1 MGFLD
6 RFLRKPEGP
15 MSPQSLPIEAKAPEF
30 KGLAGWINSEPLTL
44 AGLAGKV
51 VLLDFWTYS
60 CINCIRTLPYVKGWH
75 DAYKDR
81 GLAIIGVHTPEF
93 DFEKD
98 RANVEAAVRKFGIA
112 YPVAL
117 DNDYAMWNAY
127 RNHYWPAHYFIDA
140 QGNIRYQHFGEGG
153 YDHSEAVIN
162 ALLEEAGAARDGRDV
177 SKKIDTDIDFGKIG
191 TPETYLGFAR
201 IEYLGSPESVRK
213 DAAQRYSAVRD
224 PAKNIFYFD
233 GAWEIRD
240 EYATPKEAGAAVIY
254 RISASKAHLVMDGGG
269 AAARVRVTL
278 DGKPL
283 SDGNRGADA
292 SISAG
297 ESIVTAR
304 DGRMYDLVDLHGSYG
319 THLLRLEF
327 LDPGVKCYAF
337 TFG

>member
-6 RFLRKPEGP
+6 RFLRKPQGP

-30 KGLAGWINSEPLTL
+30 KGLTGWINSAPLTL
-44 AGLAGKV
+44 ASLAGKV
-51 VLLDFWTYS
+51 VLVDFWTYS
-60 CINCIRTLPYVKGWH
+60 CINCVRTIPYVRAWH
-75 DAYKDR
+75 DAYKER
-81 GLAIIGVHTPEF
+81 GLVIIGVHTPEF

-98 RANVEAAVRKFGIA
+98 RANVEAAVARFGIA

-140 QGNIRYQHFGEGG
+140 KGNIRYQHFGEGG

-177 SKKIDTDIDFGKIG
+177 SKSIESDIDFGKIG

-201 IEYLGSPESVRK
+201 MEYLGSPESVRK
-213 DAAQRYSAVRD
+213 DAVQRYSTVRD
-224 PAKNIFYFD
+224 PAPNIFYFD

-240 EYATPKEAGAAVIY
+240 EYAVPREAGAAIIY
-254 RISASKAHLVMDGGG
+254 RISASKAHAVMDGGG
-269 AAARVRVTL
+269 AAARMRVTL
-278 DGKPL
+278 DGKAL
-283 SDGNRGADA
+283 TGANRGADA
-292 SISAG
+292 AVSGG
-297 ESIVTAR
+297 ESVVTVR
-304 DGRMYDLVDLHGSYG
+304 DGRMYDLVDLHGAYG
-319 THLLRLEF
+319 THLLKLEF
-327 LDPGVKCYAF
+327 LDPGAKCYAF